1 MFYYL
6 NRRIKQ
12 QDLLIM
18 KKITGR
24 VLQEEGQPLFGV
36 TISTNNT
43 EVSTD
48 MNGYFTVYISENSNL
63 ILKYPGYRT
72 QNIKPSTTVSIN
84 IIMIH
89 E

>member
-1 MFYYL
+1 
-6 NRRIKQ
+6 
-12 QDLLIM
+12 M

-63 ILKYPGYRT
+63 ILKYPGSLVST
-72 QNIKPSTTVSIN
+72 KKPEIPLQFTDNQCVICCF
-84 IIMIH
+84 
-89 E
+89 